1 LTHQKPSILVYG
13 YGNPG
18 RQDDG
23 AGVMLAEKLDEWILD
38 GKLEGVHTDTN
49 YQLNLEDAAT
59 VSKYDLVIFADASR
73 EELNSFRMDPLPGSP
88 RVEFTMHAV
97 SPAFILHLCREVF
110 GREPEAYLL
119 HIRGY
124 EWEFMGSMTEQA
136 EENLIHALQFVKDF
150 ILQHR
155 PGYDLNQLH

>member
-23 AGVMLAEKLDEWILD
+23 AGIMLAEKLDEWIESK
-38 GKLEGVHTDTN
+38 KLEDVRTDTN

-59 VSKYDLVIFADASR
+59 VSNYDLVIFADASH
-73 EELNSFRMDPLPGSP
+73 EEIDDFRMEPLVASN

-97 SPAFILHLCREVF
+97 APAFILHLCKEVF
-110 GREPEAYLL
+110 HYEPKAWLL
-119 HIRGY
+119 HIKGY
-124 EWEFMGSMTEQA
+124 EWEFMAGMTEKA
-136 EENLIHALQFVKDF
+136 ESNLLSALHYLQEF
-150 ILQHR
+150 ILQHMSGR
-155 PGYDLNQLH
+155 KSNGIN

>member
-23 AGVMLAEKLDEWILD
+23 AGVMLAEKLDEWIVSR
-38 GKLEGVHTDTN
+38 KLEGVKTDTN

-59 VSKYDLVIFADASR
+59 ISQYDLVIFADASR
-73 EELNSFRMDPLPGSP
+73 EELDDFRMEPLVGSA

-97 SPAFILHLCREVF
+97 SPAFILHLSKEVF

-124 EWEFMGSMTEQA
+124 EWEFMGSMTEKGDR
-136 EENLIHALQFVKDF
+136 NLLRALHFVQDF
-150 ILQHR
+150 ILKQMS
-155 PGYDLNQLH
+155 G